1 MEFIAEGGVALIMV
15 VIWLIIGANDTFLNE
30 TSWDADARWTACA
43 ESETHHA
50 TAENHQ
56 VLTNC
61 RSSVLETYT
70 ILSKLKR
77 SFLSGSGLDTS
88 C

>member
-1 MEFIAEGGVALIMV
+1 MEFVAEGGVALIMV

-50 TAENHQ
+50 AAEN
-56 VLTNC
+56 
-61 RSSVLETYT
+61 R
-70 ILSKLKR
+70 
-77 SFLSGSGLDTS
+77 
-88 C
+88 

>member
-1 MEFIAEGGVALIMV
+1 MEFVAEGGVALIIV

-50 TAENHQ
+50 TAENRQ
-56 VLTNC
+56 VLTNR

-77 SFLSGSGLDTS
+77 RFLSGSELES
-88 C
+88 PC

>member
-43 ESETHHA
+43 ESETHHDA
-50 TAENHQ
+50 AENG
-56 VLTNC
+56 TE
-61 RSSVLETYT
+61 R
-70 ILSKLKR
+70 
-77 SFLSGSGLDTS
+77 GSLV
-88 C
+88 